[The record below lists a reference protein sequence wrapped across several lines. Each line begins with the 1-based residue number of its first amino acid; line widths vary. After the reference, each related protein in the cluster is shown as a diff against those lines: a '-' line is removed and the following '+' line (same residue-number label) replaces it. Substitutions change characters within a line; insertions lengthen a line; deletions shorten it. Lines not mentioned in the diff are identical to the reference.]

1 LYEKKNFRRGLHYPC
16 LHTQNAASQLER
28 TINRWAGEVL
38 RLAPAPP
45 ATLQDAA
52 LADVAGAG
60 DNALFTE
67 ARPMMVQS
75 LLRHAMSEAISE
87 GIINCLIVTSSAEA
101 NIQITRIHEHL
112 FARKCLSHPLLLTLC
127 EEILSL
133 KTEKCKTAM
142 GETKPVSPIAV
153 LHFSFFSVSIP
164 SGFAFPFSTLFL
176 LLDVHSFPTSYHSSK
191 AENKCS

>member
-1 LYEKKNFRRGLHYPC
+1 MISPSRCVTRYCTVLARKKNTIAALTPRSRP
-16 LHTQNAASQLER
+16 TQNAASQLER

-60 DNALFTE
+60 DNTLFTE

-112 FARKCLSHPLLLTLC
+112 FARKCVSSHSYIPLRVLAFRLLSPL
-127 EEILSL
+127 
-133 KTEKCKTAM
+133 
-142 GETKPVSPIAV
+142 PSPA
-153 LHFSFFSVSIP
+153 P
-164 SGFAFPFSTLFL
+164 
-176 LLDVHSFPTSYHSSK
+176 
-191 AENKCS
+191 

>member
-1 LYEKKNFRRGLHYPC
+1 MYCPSTKTEIPSRLTPRP
-16 LHTQNAASQLER
+16 TQNAASQLER

-60 DNALFTE
+60 DNTLFTE

-112 FARKCLSHPLLLTLC
+112 FARKCVSHPTPFTFCEFSHFCSLPLLFD
-127 EEILSL
+127 
-133 KTEKCKTAM
+133 M
-142 GETKPVSPIAV
+142 Y
-153 LHFSFFSVSIP
+153 
-164 SGFAFPFSTLFL
+164 
-176 LLDVHSFPTSYHSSK
+176 SFPHSPSLIKK
-191 AENKCS
+191 AKNKC